1 MTVLALGLPGR
12 IAAQERVVTG
22 RVIDEVTRA
31 PVAYATVVVIGT
43 AVGAVAGEDGSF
55 RLEGVPAG
63 DVTLRIQNL
72 GYRTRTL
79 ALAAGQQQVEVLLTT
94 DYLNVEAIVVTGR
107 ATEVERRNL
116 AQSVATVT
124 AQELERVPA
133 QSLEKQLQGKVAGAD
148 IQKNSGAPGGGIQV
162 DLRGIATINATSEP
176 LYLVDGVI
184 LSNVAIPNNQD
195 IVTRAHIGSQSS
207 RLQTDQVNRIADL
220 NPNDIET
227 IEILR
232 GAAASAIYGSKA
244 SNGVVIITTKTG
256 RTGPPRVDI
265 TQRFGVFDLSNKMD
279 YLTYEEATED
289 QIISTFG
296 SAALEPF
303 RRGQFFDHEDEL
315 AGENDLSTETVVSVS
330 GGDENTGYYASG
342 LIKNDEGIIENTGYE
357 NSSFR
362 VNLSHRFGEAVRVNA
377 YSNLIHTRAERGLA
391 NNDNAL
397 VSYYMALP
405 FIPSFFDLQQ
415 RADGTFPV
423 SPFPGGSN
431 PLQTAALMQNEESV
445 WRILAAT
452 DLTYDLWRTDNQSLQ
467 FVANG
472 GVDWFS
478 QQNDLLFPPELHF
491 EPLDGLSGTSLLTDA
506 DNLNFNGG
514 LNAVHAYHAGGGWTA
529 TTSAGVEYEE
539 RDLRIA
545 RVVSQNLTAGQGNVD
560 AGTQIQVSERHEKV
574 EDFGFYAQEELL
586 LMDDRLALT
595 GAVRGEQSSANGD
608 TEKIFYYPKLSAA
621 YTLATP
627 MANVDDLKLRVAY
640 GESGNQPL
648 YGQKFISLDATKNI
662 GGNPGLIVNPE
673 TGDPNIEPER
683 TREIEGGIDATLFG
697 GNATVELTAYQ
708 QIIDNLILEREVAP
722 SSGFDTQFFNGGELR
737 VRGFEAAAAVTPL
750 RREDLLWISRA
761 TFGLDRS
768 EVTTLPVPAFA
779 FGVFGAS
786 LGSFQIE
793 EGESATQIVGTTP
806 EGDVVKVGDANP
818 DFKMAFA
825 NDVTWRDWNFYMLW
839 DWQKG
844 GDIINLMNLIADLA
858 GTTNDFIPAGQQRLE
873 AQGSGDGSVFVE
885 DASFVKLRELTLA
898 YDVPT
903 EMVERWWSALRRLR
917 VSVSGRDLLTFTD
930 YSGLDPEVSNF
941 GNQPISR
948 NVDVASFPPSRSFW
962 VSIDFGF

>member
-1 MTVLALGLPGR
+1 
-12 IAAQERVVTG
+12 
-22 RVIDEVTRA
+22 
-31 PVAYATVVVIGT
+31 
-43 AVGAVAGEDGSF
+43 
-55 RLEGVPAG
+55 
-63 DVTLRIQNL
+63 
-72 GYRTRTL
+72 
-79 ALAAGQQQVEVLLTT
+79 
-94 DYLNVEAIVVTGR
+94 
-107 ATEVERRNL
+107 
-116 AQSVATVT
+116 
-124 AQELERVPA
+124 
-133 QSLEKQLQGKVAGAD
+133 
-148 IQKNSGAPGGGIQV
+148 
-162 DLRGIATINATSEP
+162 
-176 LYLVDGVI
+176 
-184 LSNVAIPNNQD
+184 
-195 IVTRAHIGSQSS
+195 
-207 RLQTDQVNRIADL
+207 
-220 NPNDIET
+220 
-227 IEILR
+227 
-232 GAAASAIYGSKA
+232 
-244 SNGVVIITTKTG
+244 
-256 RTGPPRVDI
+256 
-265 TQRFGVFDLSNKMD
+265 
-279 YLTYEEATED
+279 
-289 QIISTFG
+289 
-296 SAALEPF
+296 
-303 RRGQFFDHEDEL
+303 
-315 AGENDLSTETVVSVS
+315 
-330 GGDENTGYYASG
+330 
-342 LIKNDEGIIENTGYE
+342 
-357 NSSFR
+357 
-362 VNLSHRFGEAVRVNA
+362 
-377 YSNLIHTRAERGLA
+377 
-391 NNDNAL
+391 
-397 VSYYMALP
+397 
-405 FIPSFFDLQQ
+405 
-415 RADGTFPV
+415 
-423 SPFPGGSN
+423 
-431 PLQTAALMQNEESV
+431 MQNEESV

-806 EGDVVKVGDANP
+806 EGDVVKVGDGNP

-858 GTTNDFIPAGQQRLE
+858 GTTNDFIPAGQERLE

>member
-1 MTVLALGLPGR
+1 
-12 IAAQERVVTG
+12 
-22 RVIDEVTRA
+22 
-31 PVAYATVVVIGT
+31 
-43 AVGAVAGEDGSF
+43 
-55 RLEGVPAG
+55 
-63 DVTLRIQNL
+63 
-72 GYRTRTL
+72 
-79 ALAAGQQQVEVLLTT
+79 
-94 DYLNVEAIVVTGR
+94 
-107 ATEVERRNL
+107 
-116 AQSVATVT
+116 
-124 AQELERVPA
+124 
-133 QSLEKQLQGKVAGAD
+133 
-148 IQKNSGAPGGGIQV
+148 
-162 DLRGIATINATSEP
+162 
-176 LYLVDGVI
+176 
-184 LSNVAIPNNQD
+184 
-195 IVTRAHIGSQSS
+195 
-207 RLQTDQVNRIADL
+207 
-220 NPNDIET
+220 
-227 IEILR
+227 
-232 GAAASAIYGSKA
+232 
-244 SNGVVIITTKTG
+244 
-256 RTGPPRVDI
+256 
-265 TQRFGVFDLSNKMD
+265 
-279 YLTYEEATED
+279 
-289 QIISTFG
+289 
-296 SAALEPF
+296 
-303 RRGQFFDHEDEL
+303 
-315 AGENDLSTETVVSVS
+315 
-330 GGDENTGYYASG
+330 
-342 LIKNDEGIIENTGYE
+342 
-357 NSSFR
+357 
-362 VNLSHRFGEAVRVNA
+362 
-377 YSNLIHTRAERGLA
+377 
-391 NNDNAL
+391 
-397 VSYYMALP
+397 
-405 FIPSFFDLQQ
+405 
-415 RADGTFPV
+415 
-423 SPFPGGSN
+423 
-431 PLQTAALMQNEESV
+431 
-445 WRILAAT
+445 
-452 DLTYDLWRTDNQSLQ
+452 
-467 FVANG
+467 
-472 GVDWFS
+472 
-478 QQNDLLFPPELHF
+478 
-491 EPLDGLSGTSLLTDA
+491 
-506 DNLNFNGG
+506 
-514 LNAVHAYHAGGGWTA
+514 
-529 TTSAGVEYEE
+529 
-539 RDLRIA
+539 
-545 RVVSQNLTAGQGNVD
+545 
-560 AGTQIQVSERHEKV
+560 
-574 EDFGFYAQEELL
+574 
-586 LMDDRLALT
+586 
-595 GAVRGEQSSANGD
+595 
-608 TEKIFYYPKLSAA
+608 
-621 YTLATP
+621 

-673 TGDPNIEPER
+673 TGDPDIEPER

-750 RREDLLWISRA
+750 RRENLLWISRA